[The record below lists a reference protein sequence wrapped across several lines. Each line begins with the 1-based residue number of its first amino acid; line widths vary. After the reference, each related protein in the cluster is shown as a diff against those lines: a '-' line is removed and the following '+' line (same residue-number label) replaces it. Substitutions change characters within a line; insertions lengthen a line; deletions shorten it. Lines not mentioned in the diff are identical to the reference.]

1 MKPPSPSFRQ
11 LPRRGPVAAALLGAV
26 LIAACSTPPP
36 THYHTLMVPPQAA
49 SAASPAPARAAP
61 APAWE
66 LLPVGIPVQV
76 DRPQMVVRLADG
88 SLAVVEQERW
98 IAPLADELHA
108 SLTERLTDAL
118 GVAAASPRSP
128 RERWRLR
135 IDVQR
140 FDSTLGGAAGLAVE
154 WRLRGSEDQGPT
166 ALRCHAVYEQ
176 AVQPGYA
183 ALAAGHRGLLARLV
197 EDIARSLGE
206 LDAGRNPGC
215 PQVDGLGSRDAD
227 ASVPAPPLA
236 SSPGSAP
243 APSPAP
249 AAAAPSA
256 RPAARAP

>member
-1 MKPPSPSFRQ
+1 MRPPSPSFPR
-11 LPRRGPVAAALLGAV
+11 LPRRGRGAAALLAAV
-26 LIAACSTPPP
+26 LVAACSTPP
-36 THYHTLMVPPQAA
+36 TRYHTLMVPPQAA
-49 SAASPAPARAAP
+49 SAMAPVAARAAP
-61 APAWE
+61 APAWK
-66 LLPVGIPVQV
+66 LLPVSIPVQV

-108 SLTERLTDAL
+108 SLNERLTDAL

-135 IDVQR
+135 IEVQR

-154 WRLRGSEDQGPT
+154 WRLRGSEDHGPT

-197 EDIARSLGE
+197 EDIAGSLRE

-215 PQVDGLGSRDAD
+215 PRAK
-227 ASVPAPPLA
+227 AS
-236 SSPGSAP
+236 
-243 APSPAP
+243 
-249 AAAAPSA
+249 
-256 RPAARAP
+256 